1 MPPNPAKWAPSNSML
16 LRTTHITRYAY
27 RGPVSLCHTE
37 VHLTPRMRVNQTV
50 LEFELEANPAPDF
63 SSSREDYFGNEV
75 TAFAIEEPHRE
86 LTITA
91 RSLVA
96 LAPRS
101 PLKMEISPPWEEVRE
116 QVKRG
121 ATPETFEAGQFVYE
135 SPLIQVGP
143 DFASY
148 ASASFP
154 DGRRYLEGVNDLSR
168 RIFSDFRYDQR
179 ATTVTTPVAEVLAS
193 GRGVC
198 QDFAQLMIACLRS
211 LDLAARYVSGYVRS
225 DGSLVGAAASHAW
238 VSVYCPEFG
247 WQDFD
252 PTNNLQPEEHITLA
266 WGRDYSDVTPVKG
279 VALGGGEQE
288 VNVMVEV
295 SEQVT
300 P

>member
-1 MPPNPAKWAPSNSML
+1 ML
-16 LRTTHITRYAY
+16 LRTAHTTCYGYQR
-27 RGPVSLCHTE
+27 PVSVCHTE

-50 LEFELEANPAPDF
+50 LEYELAANPAPDF
-63 SSSREDYFGNEV
+63 SSSHEDYFGNEV
-75 TAFAIEEPHRE
+75 TVFAIEEPHRE

-91 RSLVA
+91 RSLVS
-96 LAPRS
+96 LTPRAP
-101 PLKMEISPPWEEVRE
+101 LEMEISPPWEEVRE
-116 QVKRG
+116 QVRRG
-121 ATPETFEAGQFVYE
+121 VTPQTFEAGQFVFE
-135 SPLIQVGP
+135 SPLIQLDRG
-143 DFASY
+143 FASY

-154 DGRRYLEGVNDLSR
+154 AGRRLLEGVDDLSR
-168 RIFSDFRYDQR
+168 RIFTEFRYDPR

-193 GRGVC
+193 RRGVC

-211 LDLAARYVSGYVRS
+211 LDLPARYVSGYVRS

-279 VALGGGEQE
+279 VALGGGEQD
-288 VNVMVEV
+288 VTVVVEV